1 MKKQFKTISAKL
13 TLEEYA
19 LVNEYCTKRDISTY
33 QFTKQLVM
41 REILADDAFKD
52 QDPLMDYL
60 HETHPNII
68 RDDTQKRL
76 MRIQTATPF
85 LFLELMKLMTDDAEK
100 SREMLKK
107 GLRQAEKKMEEW
119 GYDYEHN

>member
-1 MKKQFKTISAKL
+1 MKNIQAKVSD
-13 TLEEYA
+13 EEYVLIKA
-19 LVNEYCTKRDISTY
+19 YCNERNISPY
-33 QFTKQLVM
+33 KPLKQLVM

-76 MRIQTATPF
+76 MRVHIATP
-85 LFLELMKLMTDDAEK
+85 LLLLELMKLMTDDTKK
-100 SREMLKK
+100 SREMFK
-107 GLRQAEKKMEEW
+107 GVFRQAEKKMEEW
-119 GYDYEHN
+119 DYDYEHN